1 MTREEL
7 AWLNNDQIFAVFW
20 RFRCSTKVVNLQ
32 LNSRAFPMRRS
43 YVGPGYRT
51 AIGWKTKSE
60 HEQFQNSNLLS
71 TGLLDSHRARGR
83 FKDYHPTIPP
93 ETPLDRS
100 TEMLP
105 RSGNFALPLS
115 KDWRPANINS
125 DNKRTWRKVCWTFA
139 EAGRWP
145 WENFLWNFDTA
156 KKMELCPDLTLAPAQ
171 GERSPII
178 FYPFLRYKRFVHTI
192 SIANPL

>member
-1 MTREEL
+1 MMDSLLLPSSCFPPSFGSLINPLQRIAVTFMAQPNPGFASDKRGAGVAEQRPTFCSLLEISLFNQSRELTAEL
-7 AWLNNDQIFAVFW
+7 ASISNASFIRGPWL
-20 RFRCSTKVVNLQ
+20 S
-32 LNSRAFPMRRS
+32 NSH
-43 YVGPGYRT
+43 
-51 AIGWKTKSE
+51 WLEKTKSE

-115 KDWRPANINS
+115 KD
-125 DNKRTWRKVCWTFA
+125 
-139 EAGRWP
+139 
-145 WENFLWNFDTA
+145 
-156 KKMELCPDLTLAPAQ
+156 
-171 GERSPII
+171 
-178 FYPFLRYKRFVHTI
+178 
-192 SIANPL
+192 